1 MTSRLSAGEIF
12 WRGNIPR
19 LLLSLFEK
27 GVLVQCVSTDTN
39 GWQQVCLDY
48 AKETQIFEIELGMT
62 STGGLDHPFL
72 KSICDDY
79 GYDLKLMASRL
90 ILKPRA
96 KK

>member
-1 MTSRLSAGEIF
+1 MSGRLSAGEIY

-27 GVLVQCVSTDTN
+27 GVLAQCVNTDTD
-39 GWQQVCLDY
+39 GWQKVCLAY
-48 AKETQIFEIELGMT
+48 ARETQIFEIELGMT
-62 STGGLDHPFL
+62 SAGGLDHPFL
-72 KSICDDY
+72 KSICEDY

-90 ILKPRA
+90 ILKPRT